1 ADAEAAGLR
10 PCLRC
15 RPDDVS
21 RDEAAVAQAIA
32 MLREAEENVPLE
44 VLAAATGYSPAHFQR
59 LFKRAV
65 GLSPAAFA
73 RALRI
78 ERAADALSA
87 GGGVTDAVY
96 EAGFAAPSRFYEA
109 ANDRFGMAPSAWR
122 DGGRGTTIHWAVVK

>member
-1 ADAEAAGLR
+1 MRGGAAGLR
-10 PCLRC
+10 ACLRC
-15 RPDDVS
+15 RPDAVA

-32 MLREAEENVPLE
+32 MLREAQEAVSLE
-44 VLAAATGYSPAHFQR
+44 TLAAATGYSPTHFQR

-87 GGGVTDAVY
+87 SGRVTDAVY
-96 EAGFAAPSRFYEA
+96 DAGFGAPSRSFSS
-109 ANDRFGMAPSAWR
+109 R
-122 DGGRGTTIHWAVVK
+122 